1 MNIRLMK
8 VVDSSLGR
16 LLATLLPSADSK
28 VPPADPRSVL
38 LIRPGG
44 IGDAVLMA
52 PVINHL
58 RHQYP
63 VIKITV
69 LAEHRNAGIFALI
82 PAVDQLYC
90 YDCPAECMK
99 ALRCSYDL
107 VIDTEQWHRL
117 SAIVARYVS
126 APVKIG
132 FKTNER
138 CRMFTSTVS
147 YSHDDY
153 EADSFMHLIEPLH
166 SSMHCPLKYGP
177 PFLSIP
183 EESVDVADNL
193 LASLA
198 GKKFVV
204 VFPGASIAE
213 RRWGAEQFRGVAET
227 LKSQGYGI
235 VVVGGKED
243 IHAGQRIVDLAGVN
257 LAGKTCLAET
267 AAIIARSELL
277 LSGDSGL
284 LHVSVGLGIPTVS
297 LFGSGRALKW
307 APRGD
312 THRVIN
318 KHLPC
323 SPCTTF
329 GTTPPCPNDV
339 RCMKE
344 ISVADVVEAA
354 ISLLQGKA
362 GAALSA
368 NDTADF

>member
-8 VVDSSLGR
+8 AVDSWFGR
-16 LLATLLPSADSK
+16 LLASLLPSAASTD
-28 VPPADPRSVL
+28 PAADLQSIL

-58 RHQYP
+58 RYQYP
-63 VIKITV
+63 AIRITV
-69 LAEHRNAGIFALI
+69 LAERRNAGVFALI
-82 PAVDQLYC
+82 PAVDQLCC
-90 YDCPAECMK
+90 YDRPAGFMK
-99 ALRCSYDL
+99 VLRCSYDL

-117 SAIVARYVS
+117 SAIVARYVR

-132 FKTNER
+132 FRTNER
-138 CRMFTSTVS
+138 CRMFTHTVS

-153 EADSFMHLIEPLH
+153 EADSFMRLLELVNGSI
-166 SSMHCPLKYGP
+166 HCPVNYDA
-177 PFLSIP
+177 PFLAIP
-183 EESVDVADNL
+183 EDTVEIVANLLESV
-193 LASLA
+193 S

-204 VFPGASIAE
+204 IFPGASVAE
-213 RRWGAEQFRGVAET
+213 RRWEVERFRAVADT

-243 IHAGQRIVDLAGVN
+243 IHAGQQIVDRTGIN
-257 LAGKTCLAET
+257 LAGKTSLAET
-267 AAIIARSELL
+267 AAITARSELL
-277 LSGDSGL
+277 ISGDSGV
-284 LHVSVGLGIPTVS
+284 LHIAVGLGVSTVS
-297 LFGSGRALKW
+297 LFGPGRHLKW

-312 THRVIN
+312 NHRVITKN
-318 KHLPC
+318 LPC

-329 GTTPPCPNDV
+329 GTTPPCSYNA

-354 ISLLQGKA
+354 ISLLQRKA
-362 GAALSA
+362 GAT
-368 NDTADF
+368 D